1 MPTPSRRR
9 PFIGTIIVSTL
20 TLAGC
25 QTVQLA
31 EELPKPPVLERVD
44 GRSVSESAELS
55 ELARRD
61 MGACNAEALSRDR
74 AGTLPI
80 STELRMALLKD
91 FSQAKAYAAYERAK
105 IEVYVACMERRGYRR
120 SDRAATLH

>member
-9 PFIGTIIVSTL
+9 PSIGAFIVTTL
-20 TLAGC
+20 MLAGC

-31 EELPKPPVLERVD
+31 EELPKPPVMERMD

-55 ELARRD
+55 EVARRD
-61 MGACNAEALSRDR
+61 MGACNAEAMSRDR

-80 STELRMALLKD
+80 SPELRMALLKD

-105 IEVYVACMERRGYRR
+105 IEVYVGCMERRGYRR
-120 SDRAATLH
+120 SNKAATLH